1 MTSTTLDSGYPKIL
15 WMLSGTAT
23 AALTISIG
31 AMLAQA
37 KLGPAHETQ
46 GARDSAKRRAKCGET
61 KCEMQKAAL
70 SKLTTLEMAQLREGY
85 DD

>member
-1 MTSTTLDSGYPKIL
+1 
-15 WMLSGTAT
+15 MLSGTAT
-23 AALTISIG
+23 AALTISVG

-46 GARDSAKRRAKCGET
+46 GAHDSAKRRAKCGET

-70 SKLTTLEMAQLREGY
+70 SKLTTLEMARLRKGY